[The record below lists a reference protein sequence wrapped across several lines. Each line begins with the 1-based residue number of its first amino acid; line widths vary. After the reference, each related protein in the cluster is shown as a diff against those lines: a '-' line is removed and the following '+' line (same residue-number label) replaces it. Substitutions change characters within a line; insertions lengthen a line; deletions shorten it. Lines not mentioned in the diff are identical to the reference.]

1 MYVNN
6 VTADTFSHVSNTQ
19 TEKANAIFTSE
30 KLDKYDELIDAVNN
44 LTINDTEYYES
55 NTVTVNETQ
64 DDITRNLAT
73 VTHNSN
79 INEIVTHTIIGK
91 FEKYLLSNC
100 TIPGLPLAMNPGIDQ
115 CVASIVLTPHTLLS
129 PVTKEVV
136 ADAALGGT
144 WISRTPRQISRTG
157 FNGITPGDICNAI
170 IVVEP
175 PFPFLIAIVS
185 TSLSCGFN
193 TSQQVANKWQF
204 PSPVLV
210 GQTQKLDAVVDGKF
224 PNDLEYASIFRK
236 VIGHKLSDGYNGD
249 LYTPF
254 RVNIVDDSVQT

>member
-1 MYVNN
+1 M
-6 VTADTFSHVSNTQ
+6 
-19 TEKANAIFTSE
+19 
-30 KLDKYDELIDAVNN
+30 
-44 LTINDTEYYES
+44 
-55 NTVTVNETQ
+55 
-64 DDITRNLAT
+64 R
-73 VTHNSN
+73 
-79 INEIVTHTIIGK
+79 
-91 FEKYLLSNC
+91 
-100 TIPGLPLAMNPGIDQ
+100 
-115 CVASIVLTPHTLLS
+115 
-129 PVTKEVV
+129 
-136 ADAALGGT
+136 
-144 WISRTPRQISRTG
+144 
-157 FNGITPGDICNAI
+157 NGIRLIHLYILISKGHSI